1 MKNLYVV
8 IEHDVL
14 DNFRRFV
21 LVGRPSPDTVARL
34 APGESVVIDGRT
46 FTNAGLVPGV
56 GLVGVMATVFGD
68 YDLCLFSSDGEEA
81 EYPEVLRCYSTEGPQ
96 FAALWEASETF
107 APLREWCNEQCN
119 EQ

>member
-21 LVGRPSPDTVARL
+21 IVGRPSPDTVARL

-68 YDLCLFSSDGEEA
+68 YDLCLFTAEGEEA
-81 EYPEVLRCYSTEGPQ
+81 EYALLRQCYDAATPQ
-96 FAALWEASETF
+96 FAALRAAGAKS
-107 APLREWCNEQCN
+107 APLRAWCNEQ
-119 EQ
+119 